1 MPVNF
6 DLPFRFD
13 ARGRTATPADEDAH
27 VRNLLKQVLLVAPG
41 ERVNRPDLG
50 CGLAQ
55 LCFAGN
61 GPQLAEVVRMT
72 AHAELMRWLSDLIE
86 PLAVDAE
93 ADDTTL
99 ALTVQYRVR
108 RTGDAR
114 AATVERPL
122 LPTGG
127 PPS

>member
-1 MPVNF
+1 MPVNI

-13 ARGRTATPADEDAH
+13 ARGRTAAPADDDAH
-27 VRNLLKQVLLVAPG
+27 VLNLIKQVLFVSPG
-41 ERVNRPDLG
+41 ERVNRPDFG
-50 CGLAQ
+50 CGLLQ
-55 LCFAGN
+55 LCFAAN

-99 ALTVQYRVR
+99 TVTVRYRVR
-108 RTGDAR
+108 RTGEIR
-114 AATVERPL
+114 TATADRPVL
-122 LPTGG
+122 LPEAA
-127 PPS
+127 PR